1 MDIDVGNENG
11 EICLMMV
18 CEKGSV
24 EIVWILLD
32 EGVDLN
38 IVDKNGVILFMICCR
53 CG

>member
-1 MDIDVGNENG
+1 MDINVGNENG

-24 EIVWILLD
+24 EIVRIFFD

-38 IVDKNGVILFMICCR
+38 GVD
-53 CG
+53 